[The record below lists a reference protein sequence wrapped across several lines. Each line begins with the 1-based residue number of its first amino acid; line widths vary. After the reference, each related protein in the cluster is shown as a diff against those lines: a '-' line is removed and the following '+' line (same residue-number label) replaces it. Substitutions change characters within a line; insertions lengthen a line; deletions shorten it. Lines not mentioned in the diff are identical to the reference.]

1 MGWKKNLALAFCVIL
16 VLSFTG
22 YVSYK
27 YGYRLGY
34 ARGYEAGFT
43 DGNIDGY
50 QRGYSEGN
58 ETGYQTGY
66 KAGYNYGYSHGYDE
80 GYNLGYNNGYSKG
93 YNDGNLTGYQTG
105 YQIGYESGFDD
116 GYLKGVEDGAGR
128 GYTIRDPTFQEVLNF
143 IRIDKTDRNKYSENY
158 TCINFAADVKNNAF
172 KAGYRCGLV
181 YIRFPETAHTIVAF
195 NTTDKGIIFIEPQFD
210 DIVILEIGKS
220 YSKLNGYREPP
231 YDDTILYY
239 IIIW

>member
-22 YVSYK
+22 YMSYK

-34 ARGYEAGFT
+34 VRGYEAGFT

-93 YNDGNLTGYQTG
+93 YNDGNLTGYQ
-105 YQIGYESGFDD
+105 IGYESGFDD

-128 GYTIRDPTFQEVLNF
+128 GYAIRDPTFQEVLNF
-143 IRIDKTDRNKYSENY
+143 IGIDKTDRNKYSENY

-181 YIRFPETAHTIVAF
+181 YIRFPEAAHTIVAF
-195 NTTDKGIIFIEPQFD
+195 NTTDEGIVFIEPQFD
-210 DIVILEIGKS
+210 EIVILKIGES
-220 YSKLNGYREPP
+220 YSALNGYKTPP
-231 YDDTILYY
+231 YDDAILYY

>member
-22 YVSYK
+22 YMSYK

-34 ARGYEAGFT
+34 MRGYEAGFA
-43 DGNIDGY
+43 DGNMNGY
-50 QRGYSEGN
+50 QHGYSEGN
-58 ETGYQTGY
+58 ETGYQIGY
-66 KAGYNYGYSHGYDE
+66 KAGYNYGYNRGYDE
-80 GYNLGYNNGYSKG
+80 G
-93 YNDGNLTGYQTG
+93 YNDGNLTGYQM
-105 YQIGYESGFDD
+105 GYESGFDD

-128 GYTIRDPTFQEVLNF
+128 GYTIRDPTFQEALNF
-143 IRIDKTDRNKYSENY
+143 IRMDKTDRNKYSENY

-172 KAGYRCGLV
+172 KAGYKCGLV

-195 NTTDKGIIFIEPQFD
+195 NTTDEGIVFIEPQFD

-231 YDDTILYY
+231 YDDTIMYY

>member
-22 YVSYK
+22 YMSYK

-93 YNDGNLTGYQTG
+93 YNDGNLTG

-195 NTTDKGIIFIEPQFD
+195 NTTDEGIVFIEPQFD